1 MIYPRFLITL
11 LIGKEFIEKRCFYMK
26 SYIVVGAGIL
36 GASTAYHLAKA
47 GANVTLV
54 DRSDIGQA
62 TDAAAGIVCPWLSQR
77 RNKVWYALAKGGAKY
92 YTSLIQQ
99 LEADGETDT
108 GYKKVGAISLH
119 TDPKKL
125 DQMEER
131 AYKRR
136 LDAPEI
142 GEITRLSQEDTK
154 RLFPMLS
161 EDYASVHISGAAR
174 VNGRAMRQ
182 ALVNAAKKH
191 GAVIRTGNAALLH
204 TGNKVNGVTIDGDT
218 LFADETIIT
227 TGAWG
232 NELLAPLGVNFLVT
246 FQKAQI
252 VHLHLEHTDTSDL
265 PVVMPP
271 NDQYILTFENG
282 RVVIGATH
290 ENDTGFDYRV
300 TAGGLH
306 EVFDKALSVAPGL
319 SAGTMV
325 ETRVGFRPFTPGF
338 LPVIGAL
345 PNFEGIFVA
354 NGLGASGLTAGPFVG
369 AELANLV
376 LGKPTELDLSNYDVA
391 GAIDQSK

>member
-1 MIYPRFLITL
+1 
-11 LIGKEFIEKRCFYMK
+11 MK
-26 SYIVVGAGIL
+26 SYIVVGAGIV

-47 GANVTLV
+47 GASVTLV
-54 DRSDIGQA
+54 DRQDAGQA

-136 LDAPEI
+136 EDAPEM
-142 GEITRLSQEDTK
+142 GEITRLSQEETK

-161 EDYASVHISGAAR
+161 GDYASVHISGAAR
-174 VNGRAMRQ
+174 VNGRALRQ

-191 GAVIRTGNAALLH
+191 GAVVLTGDAALLH
-204 TGNKVNGVTIDGDT
+204 KENKVTGITIDGET
-218 LFADETIIT
+218 LLADETIVT

-232 NELLAPLGVNFLVT
+232 NELLKPLGINFLVT

-252 VHLHLEHTDTSDL
+252 VHLHMEQTDTSNL

-271 NDQYILTFENG
+271 NDQYILTFEDG
-282 RVVIGATH
+282 RIVIGATH
-290 ENDTGFDYRV
+290 ENDTDFDYRV
-300 TAGGLH
+300 TAGGLY
-306 EVFDKALSVAPGL
+306 EVLHKALTVAPGL
-319 SAGTMV
+319 SDGMMI

-338 LPVIGAL
+338 LPVIGSL

-369 AELANLV
+369 AELANFI
-376 LGKPTELDLSNYDVA
+376 LGKPTELDLNNYDVA
-391 GAIDQSK
+391 GAIEQSK